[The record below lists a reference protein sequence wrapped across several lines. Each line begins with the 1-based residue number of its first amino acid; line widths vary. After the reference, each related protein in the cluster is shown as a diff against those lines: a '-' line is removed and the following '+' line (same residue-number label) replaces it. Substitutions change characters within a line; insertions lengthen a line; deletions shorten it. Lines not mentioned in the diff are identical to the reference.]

1 MKPHV
6 IMHMA
11 TSLDGRIV
19 PTTWPEDIHDKLNE
33 VYEDIH
39 RQLNGD
45 AWIVGRVTMAEFGKG
60 KPQPAKAIAPMG
72 RKTWIAPGAKAP
84 FAIALDQGAK
94 LHLNTDKANDDSVV
108 VILTES
114 ASDDHLAE
122 LQRDGI
128 SYLFAGAAE
137 IDLAAA
143 LSKLQA
149 EFGVE
154 RLLLEGGGGINAS
167 FVRAGLVD
175 EVSLVMV
182 PYADGHDG
190 PTLLTS
196 ASDPG
201 LSLELKDVAK
211 LEDGFV
217 HLSYSVKAKSA
228 D

>member
-19 PTTWPEDIHDKLNE
+19 PTTWPEALQAKIND

-39 RQLNGD
+39 RQLKAD
-45 AWIVGRVTMAEFGKG
+45 AWLVGRVTMAEFGKG
-60 KPQPAKAIAPMG
+60 EPKPAKASGPIA
-72 RKTWIAPGAKAP
+72 RETWKAPGAAAP
-84 FAIALDQGAK
+84 YGIAVDQGAK
-94 LHLNTDKANDDSVV
+94 LHLNTDKANGDALV
-108 VILTES
+108 VILTEA

-128 SYLFAGAAE
+128 SYLFAGATE
-137 IDLAAA
+137 IDLTSA
-143 LSKLQA
+143 LGTLST
-149 EFGVE
+149 EFGIE

-167 FVRAGLVD
+167 FVKSGLVD
-175 EVSLVMV
+175 EVSLVLV

-196 ASDPG
+196 GSDG
-201 LSLELKDVAK
+201 LVLDLQTVERLDEG
-211 LEDGFV
+211 LV
-217 HLSYSVKAKSA
+217 HLSYKVIPQTA
-228 D
+228 